1 METKSKIFF
10 SFHGLVNW
18 SAFTQMIYKLQE
30 MLHVRTRHKMF
41 HFLTEEQQGDRD
53 KSRHL
58 VATFLKDA
66 HPKNGSGNLAASPL
80 TILFGCF

>member
-1 METKSKIFF
+1 
-10 SFHGLVNW
+10 
-18 SAFTQMIYKLQE
+18 
-30 MLHVRTRHKMF
+30 MF

-58 VATFLKDA
+58 VATFPKDA